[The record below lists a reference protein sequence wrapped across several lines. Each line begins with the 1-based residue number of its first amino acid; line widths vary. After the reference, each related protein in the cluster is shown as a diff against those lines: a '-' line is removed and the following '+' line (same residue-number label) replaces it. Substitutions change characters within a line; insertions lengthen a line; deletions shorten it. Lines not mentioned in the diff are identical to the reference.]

1 MIRSWIRRLGG
12 GRREPDRVDR
22 AAVTREVRR
31 IELNARRLV
40 DSHALGAYESIFR
53 GHGIEFSEV
62 RSYQPGD
69 PFQAIDWKVTA
80 RMRRPFVKR
89 FVEERE
95 LTVLLVV
102 DVSGSTG
109 FGTRG
114 KLKRQLAVE
123 VAGVLTLA
131 AMRAQDRVGLL
142 LFTDRC
148 EKFVRPVRG
157 RNRTLRLLYE
167 LLAFRPEGRGTD
179 LEGALDTAARL
190 LPVRSIVFVIS
201 DFAVPG
207 AMATPAG
214 GGARA
219 ADGGGG
225 RAGLSRA
232 LTALARRHDLVAI
245 DVRDPAEER
254 LPEAGLLEV
263 EDPETDRRAV
273 VDLSNRR
280 VREALAER
288 ARRDEA
294 RLASL
299 LRRAGAERVVLRTDR
314 PYAVDL
320 HAFFAARARHK
331 RRLAPAPAAR
341 RRR

>member
-1 MIRSWIRRLGG
+1 MIRAWLG
-12 GRREPDRVDR
+12 GRRRERPAAAVDR
-22 AAVTREVRR
+22 AAVAREVRR
-31 IELNARRLV
+31 IELKARRLV

-62 RSYQPGD
+62 RAYQPGD

-114 KLKRQLAVE
+114 KPKRQLAVE

-148 EKFVRPVRG
+148 ERFVRPVRG

-167 LLAFRPEGRGTD
+167 LLAFRPEGRETD
-179 LEGALDTAARL
+179 LEGALDTAARM

-207 AMATPAG
+207 IT
-214 GGARA
+214 
-219 ADGGGG
+219 DGEAPGSGE
-225 RAGLSRA
+225 GLSRA
-232 LTALARRHDLVAI
+232 LTGLARRHDLVAI
-245 DVRDPAEER
+245 EVRDPAEEA
-254 LPEAGLLEV
+254 LPRAGLLEV
-263 EDPETDRRAV
+263 EDPETGRREV
-273 VDLSNRR
+273 VDLSDAR
-280 VREALAER
+280 VRETLTRR
-288 ARRDEA
+288 AAVEEE
-294 RLASL
+294 RLAAT
-299 LRRAGAERVVLRTDR
+299 LRRAGAERISLRTDR
-314 PYAVDL
+314 PFAADL
-320 HAFFAARARHK
+320 HAFFAARARRK
-331 RRLAPAPAAR
+331 RHLSPAVRGR
-341 RRR
+341 RRAG

>member
-1 MIRSWIRRLGG
+1 MIRSWTRWLRR
-12 GRREPDRVDR
+12 GREGTESEDRS
-22 AAVTREVRR
+22 ALTREVRR
-31 IELNARRLV
+31 IELKARRLV

-114 KLKRQLAVE
+114 RLKRQLAVE

-179 LEGALDTAARL
+179 LEEALDGAARL

-207 AMATPAG
+207 ATVGPAEG
-214 GGARA
+214 DASGPSEGN
-219 ADGGGG
+219 GG
-225 RAGLSRA
+225 RGLSRA
-232 LTALARRHDLVAI
+232 LTALSRRHDVVAI

-263 EDPETDRRAV
+263 EDPETGRRV
-273 VDLSNRR
+273 IVDLSDRR
-280 VREALAER
+280 VRESLAECAER
-288 ARRDEA
+288 EEE
-294 RLASL
+294 RLANL
-299 LRRAGAERVVLRTDR
+299 LRRAGVERIVLRTNR
-314 PYAVDL
+314 PYTADL
-320 HAFFAARARHK
+320 HAFFAARAR
-331 RRLAPAPAAR
+331 R
-341 RRR
+341 RRHLTVARGGRGP